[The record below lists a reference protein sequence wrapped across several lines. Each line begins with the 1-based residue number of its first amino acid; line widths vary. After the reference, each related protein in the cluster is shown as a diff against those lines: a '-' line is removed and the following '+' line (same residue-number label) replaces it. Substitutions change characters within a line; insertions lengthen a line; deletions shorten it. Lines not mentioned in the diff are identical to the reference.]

1 MTYVGVIVR
10 NHPTRTTQRHV
21 VVSHKT
27 IYVKKT
33 SATDQKNCYIDTKF
47 YYTIK
52 DSFHFTYVDI
62 CLPSLAVRSGITI
75 DSGGI
80 YRGRLFIQKEVVCV
94 VLARWW
100 HWSNIGQHS
109 LSILNV
115 AVGYICYHPM
125 NNGGMALAYVG
136 INANQSIRISWQY
149 IKEASINYNTQQLD
163 VNRSRVIYLI
173 VFYAFYAVRQHE
185 STL

>member
-1 MTYVGVIVR
+1 M
-10 NHPTRTTQRHV
+10 
-21 VVSHKT
+21 
-27 IYVKKT
+27 
-33 SATDQKNCYIDTKF
+33 
-47 YYTIK
+47 
-52 DSFHFTYVDI
+52 
-62 CLPSLAVRSGITI
+62 RSGITI

-80 YRGRLFIQKEVVCV
+80 YGGRLFIQKEVVCV

-136 INANQSIRISWQY
+136 INANQSISIS
-149 IKEASINYNTQQLD
+149 
-163 VNRSRVIYLI
+163 
-173 VFYAFYAVRQHE
+173 
-185 STL
+185 

>member
-1 MTYVGVIVR
+1 M
-10 NHPTRTTQRHV
+10 
-21 VVSHKT
+21 
-27 IYVKKT
+27 
-33 SATDQKNCYIDTKF
+33 
-47 YYTIK
+47 
-52 DSFHFTYVDI
+52 
-62 CLPSLAVRSGITI
+62 
-75 DSGGI
+75 
-80 YRGRLFIQKEVVCV
+80 

-125 NNGGMALAYVG
+125 NNGGMTLAYVG
-136 INANQSIRISWQY
+136 VNANQSIRIDQLT
-149 IKEASINYNTQQLD
+149 IHKETSINNNTQQLD

-185 STL
+185 SSQSTL

>member
-1 MTYVGVIVR
+1 M
-10 NHPTRTTQRHV
+10 
-21 VVSHKT
+21 
-27 IYVKKT
+27 
-33 SATDQKNCYIDTKF
+33 
-47 YYTIK
+47 
-52 DSFHFTYVDI
+52 
-62 CLPSLAVRSGITI
+62 RSGITI

-125 NNGGMALAYVG
+125 NNGGMTLAYVG
-136 INANQSIRISWQY
+136 VNANQSIRIDQLT
-149 IKEASINYNTQQLD
+149 IHKETSINNNTQQLD

-185 STL
+185 SSQSTL

>member
-1 MTYVGVIVR
+1 MLHRYKVY
-10 NHPTRTTQRHV
+10 H
-21 VVSHKT
+21 
-27 IYVKKT
+27 
-33 SATDQKNCYIDTKF
+33 
-47 YYTIK
+47 TIK

-62 CLPSLAVRSGITI
+62 HVCSPSLAVRSGITI

-80 YRGRLFIQKEVVCV
+80 YRGRLFIQKEEVCV

-149 IKEASINYNTQQLD
+149 IKKLQLIITH
-163 VNRSRVIYLI
+163 NNWM
-173 VFYAFYAVRQHE
+173 
-185 STL
+185 